1 MHHVQVPHLWEVIIQ
16 ASMCIHLLM
25 DQQLTTTDNVE
36 NLAEMNRN
44 VLERCG
50 SRSSLDACIVFLCA
64 ARMAIIHCNSGINF
78 SDIQVSLHDLFLNTP
93 RVSTLDKF
101 WLQNQDQQPQVLKAI
116 DFLKFLYI
124 RRPESRMLAHVTS
137 EMLLLANDLFNSKPN
152 PNRAPASLELPP
164 R

>member
-1 MHHVQVPHLWEVIIQ
+1 
-16 ASMCIHLLM
+16 M

-36 NLAEMNRN
+36 NLAEMNRG

-50 SRSSLDACIVFLCA
+50 SRSSLDACVVFLCA
-64 ARMAIIHCNSGINF
+64 ARMAIIHCNSGISF

-93 RVSTLDKF
+93 RVSTLNKF
-101 WLQNQDQQPQVLKAI
+101 WLQNQDHQQAQVLKAI

-124 RRPESRMLAHVTS
+124 RRPESRMLAHITS
-137 EMLLLANDLFNSKPN
+137 EMLLLANDLFNSMPD
-152 PNRAPASLELPP
+152 PLRAPASLELPP